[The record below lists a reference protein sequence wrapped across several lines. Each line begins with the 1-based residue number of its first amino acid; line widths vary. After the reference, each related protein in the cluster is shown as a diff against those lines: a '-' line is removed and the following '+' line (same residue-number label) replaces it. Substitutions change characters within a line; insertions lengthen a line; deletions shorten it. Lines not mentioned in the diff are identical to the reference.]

1 MLWRACN
8 SAGETAVPEGGSAA
22 RVVATG
28 RGASDPV
35 AGATS
40 ARTRGLR
47 GLARRLT
54 PAGDPHS
61 LPVSLF
67 RYVMQFSLPQQAVLM
82 LLTLASLPVYYV
94 SLDLPKQIVDRAIGG
109 APAEFPKP
117 PALPDSSWGR
127 SARSSIWPFSPGCS
141 CSRCW

>member
-1 MLWRACN
+1 MARLQQCGTRRLCRRAGRRRAWY
-8 SAGETAVPEGGSAA
+8 SDGS
-22 RVVATG
+22 R
-28 RGASDPV
+28 RSDPV

-94 SLDLPKQIVDRAIGG
+94 SLDLPEQIVDRAIGG
-109 APAEFPKP
+109 APAEFPKT
-117 PALPDSSWGR
+117 PALPDRAGVVQPGR
-127 SARSSIWPFSPGCS
+127 VSRPFSPGCS